1 MYSMA
6 TRFFIA
12 YMIKGF
18 ALIFSHEGEN
28 MSHKVYKPLP
38 YRIILNV
45 VLGLFVAGVASVIIT
60 ILFFKNNSIIWFS
73 IFAILIYVVYLYL
86 VIFSNMMDIEVTE
99 NELVLKRKGKEERFP
114 FSEYTFSAEIQTT
127 GNTSTERTLWA
138 NRADGTRE
146 AIDCEL
152 IGGTQFEA
160 LMEDLGITGD
170 NVSVTKLETKHE

>member
-86 VIFSNMMDIEVTE
+86 VIFSNMMDIEVTK
-99 NELVLKRKGKEERFP
+99 NELVLKRKGKEER
-114 FSEYTFSAEIQTT
+114 EGKKEKREKRRK
-127 GNTSTERTLWA
+127 GEREE
-138 NRADGTRE
+138 RE
-146 AIDCEL
+146 KKKGKGRRRQRRQR
-152 IGGTQFEA
+152 GGRQ
-160 LMEDLGITGD
+160 
-170 NVSVTKLETKHE
+170 KR